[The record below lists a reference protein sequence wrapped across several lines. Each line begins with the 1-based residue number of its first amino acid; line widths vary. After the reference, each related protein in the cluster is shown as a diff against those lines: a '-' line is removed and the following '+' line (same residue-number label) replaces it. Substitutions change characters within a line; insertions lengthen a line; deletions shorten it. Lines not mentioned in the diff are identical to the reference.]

1 MRRESR
7 SSKRI
12 TTVALAFVAAGA
24 TACSHVGQEEFDTT
38 IAQVRR
44 EVREGDEALSQ
55 NLGGRMA
62 GLEGRVDGM
71 EGRVVAAERDLQAL
85 TADFDVMIERM
96 DMAMRLK
103 TPIIFG
109 FDEARLQDQYQQLL
123 DRVSNIVHDYYPAA
137 LITVEGFTDTSGSP
151 AYNMRLGQRRAE
163 AVKDYLVTNGQI
175 PPDQVRAVS
184 YGEDPRRL
192 VRPDAAGPGDNGWQN
207 RRVVLVVDYN
217 SDGLGGQVAQSPQL

>member
-12 TTVALAFVAAGA
+12 TTLVLTVLASGA
-24 TACSHVGQEEFDTT
+24 VACSHVGQDDFDTT

-44 EVREGDEALSQ
+44 EVREGDEALSR
-55 NLGGRMA
+55 NLGGRVA

-71 EGRVVAAERDLQAL
+71 EGRVVAMERDFQAL
-85 TADFDVMIERM
+85 SADFDVMVERM

-109 FDEARLQDQYQQLL
+109 FDDATLQEQYLQLL

-137 LITVEGFTDTSGSP
+137 LITVEGFTDTAGSP
-151 AYNMRLGQRRAE
+151 EYNMRLGQRRAE

-175 PPDQVRAVS
+175 APDQVRAVS
-184 YGEDPRRL
+184 YGEDPQRL
-192 VRPDAAGPGDNGWQN
+192 VRPGYNGPGESGWQN
-207 RRVVLVVDYN
+207 RRVVLVVDYD
-217 SDGLGGQVAQSPQL
+217 SGGPEGRVAQSPQL

>member
-7 SSKRI
+7 SSKRV
-12 TTVALAFVAAGA
+12 TTLALAVVAGGA
-24 TACSHVGQEEFDTT
+24 VACSHVGQDEFDTT

-44 EVREGDEALSQ
+44 EVRVGDEGLSR
-55 NLGGRMA
+55 NLGGRVA
-62 GLEGRVDGM
+62 GLEGRV
-71 EGRVVAAERDLQAL
+71 VAMERDFQAL
-85 TADFDVMIERM
+85 SADFDVMVERM

-109 FDEARLQDQYQQLL
+109 FDEATLQDRYLQLL

-137 LITVEGFTDTSGSP
+137 LITVEGFTDTAGSP
-151 AYNMRLGQRRAE
+151 AYNMQLGQRRAE

-184 YGEDPRRL
+184 YGEDPQRL
-192 VRPDAAGPGDNGWQN
+192 VHPDYTGPGDTGWQN
-207 RRVVLVVDYN
+207 RRVVLVVDYD